1 MFFAIRYF
9 FLHKIGHSIET
20 STIRRVFLIQAS
32 SCSFSVPPVL
42 LFLWL
47 LFFWSFKIKNLQ
59 NTEKTENVSFVLIAA
74 SHTNLCE
81 LLVRGWKLKVKSTER
96 LPPLKL
102 TVSTV
107 AVCGLDF
114 DMCIT
119 WSHVRTVNQAHTSR
133 SIRRSFRVDYELARR
148 RLRDWGSN

>member
-1 MFFAIRYF
+1 MESFKTEKGDKEKKTIKWKISNNNYERNVLCNKIFF
-9 FLHKIGHSIET
+9 
-20 STIRRVFLIQAS
+20 
-32 SCSFSVPPVL
+32 CSFSVPPVL

-81 LLVRGWKLKVKSTER
+81 LLVRGWKLKVKSAER

-107 AVCGLDF
+107 GGLRTGF
-114 DMCIT
+114 WQVRHVIT
-119 WSHVRTVNQAHTSR
+119 CKDSQSSPHFAIHQKVISG
-133 SIRRSFRVDYELARR
+133 
-148 RLRDWGSN
+148 RLRACP

>member
-1 MFFAIRYF
+1 MESFKTEKGDKEKKTIKWKISNNNYERNVLCNKIFF
-9 FLHKIGHSIET
+9 
-20 STIRRVFLIQAS
+20 
-32 SCSFSVPPVL
+32 CSFSVPPVL

-59 NTEKTENVSFVLIAA
+59 NTEKTENVSFVLIAT

-81 LLVRGWKLKVKSTER
+81 LLVRGWKLKVKSAER

-107 AVCGLDF
+107 GGLRTGF
-114 DMCIT
+114 WQVRHVIT
-119 WSHVRTVNQAHTSR
+119 CKDSQSSPHFAIHQKVISG
-133 SIRRSFRVDYELARR
+133 
-148 RLRDWGSN
+148 RLRACP